1 MKTFKVLSLLLSYPE
16 ARWLDHLD
24 ELEATLQ
31 FEIGAHGGAEPLRS
45 LLDML
50 RNEALISV
58 QENYVDTFD
67 RNPSH
72 SLHLFEHV
80 HGESRE
86 RGAAMVNLLEEYRQR
101 GFDASTDEL
110 PDYVPL
116 FLEFLS
122 LLPEPEALALLG
134 EAIHVLAHIGD
145 KLAKN
150 GNAYSVIFDT
160 LAALSPAPPRA
171 IEAAAVRA
179 MEETL
184 ETFGPS
190 PDGTEPLLTP
200 QNEIVRVAVPR
211 PAQRLAQ
218 RADEIFK

>member
-1 MKTFKVLSLLLSYPE
+1 MKTYKVLSLLLSYPE
-16 ARWLDHLD
+16 ARWLEHLD
-24 ELEATLQ
+24 EIEATLRL
-31 FEIGAHGGAEPLRS
+31 EAGGNGGAETLQP
-45 LLDML
+45 LLDLL
-50 RNEALISV
+50 RAESLIRV
-58 QENYVDTFD
+58 QENYVATFD

-86 RGAAMVNLLEEYRQR
+86 RGSAMVNLLEEYRNR
-101 GFDASTDEL
+101 GFDICADEL

-122 LLPEPEALALLG
+122 LLPDQEAATLLG

-150 GNAYSVIFDT
+150 GSPYSAVFSMLT
-160 LAALSPAPPRA
+160 TLSPAAPRA
-171 IEAAAVRA
+171 IEAAAVRD

-190 PDGTEPLLTP
+190 PDGAEPLLTS
-200 QNEIVRVAVPR
+200 QSEIVRVAMPTSRRVR
-211 PAQRLAQ
+211 H
-218 RADEIFK
+218 ADQILK